1 MAEATDDDFKQYLTQ
16 RVIPDLKHAGFDSSL
31 EHDNEEHYI
40 TLTIQRNQ
48 QYY

>member
-1 MAEATDDDFKQYLTQ
+1 MTEAADDDFKHYLTQ
-16 RVIPDLKHAGFDSSL
+16 RVIPDLTHAGFDSTL
-31 EHDNEEHYI
+31 EHDNEDDYI